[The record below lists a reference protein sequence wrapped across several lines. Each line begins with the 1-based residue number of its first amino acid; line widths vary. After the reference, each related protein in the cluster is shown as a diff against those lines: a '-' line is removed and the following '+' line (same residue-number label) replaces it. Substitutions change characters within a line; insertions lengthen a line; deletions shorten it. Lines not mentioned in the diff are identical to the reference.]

1 MISAYEVGDAPF
13 ASGSSKDLDRK
24 QKLKAKA
31 KEIVGFLVI
40 NSAKR
45 RAPAKPPA
53 NHSAW

>member
-1 MISAYEVGDAPF
+1 MISAC